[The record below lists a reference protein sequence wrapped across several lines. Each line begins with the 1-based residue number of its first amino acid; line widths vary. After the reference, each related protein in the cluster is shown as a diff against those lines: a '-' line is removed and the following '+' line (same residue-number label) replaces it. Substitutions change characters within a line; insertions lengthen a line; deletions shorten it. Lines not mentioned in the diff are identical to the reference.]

1 MSELEPEA
9 YIPFRRKALLRQCL
23 HDGKLNPTDRKN
35 FENFCELLSAFFH
48 FDFQKQLEQ
57 AKQAYT
63 PLNPDVQTKPLVPLS
78 PQSIVQCRQDLA
90 ELVGSFL
97 REANFIRIAKH
108 ELTRA
113 LEVESLVPLKTQIDF
128 SDFDDALVF
137 FRDETATTLK
147 IKRFFRN
154 KEIPIRNFSRVVLLL
169 SFKDRAHFESKHD
182 PDSLENL
189 GFTPGK
195 SYLYLYK
202 NVPRSD
208 LELLFPNVKVTMN
221 LKDRLMFALP
231 AIGAMVPIIL
241 KILPSLALLAAAI
254 LLMMFGTGVVEKMGL
269 SGHTSDSLYPVLTAA
284 LTVGMGLGGFAVKQ
298 YMSYKGK
305 RLKFLKQ
312 VTDTLFFKCLVT
324 NEGVLHTLIDATEE
338 EVCKEI
344 ILIYYHLLTSDKP
357 MDQDGLDTLIEAW
370 LQNRFSTEIDFDI
383 EKGMNKISLLNDK
396 TESLMGSKALK
407 LISKDTNGFL
417 HAAPIKEA
425 LFLVDSLWDN
435 AFPYAAKKR

>member
-1 MSELEPEA
+1 MSEIELET
-9 YIPFRRKALLRQCL
+9 YIPFRRKALLLQCL
-23 HDGKLNPTDRKN
+23 HDGKLNPTERQT

-48 FDFQKQLEQ
+48 FNFQEQLEQ

-63 PLNPDVQTKPLVPLS
+63 PLNPDVQTKPFGALRS
-78 PQSIVQCRQDLA
+78 QTISQCRQVLA

-97 REANFIRIAKH
+97 HEANFVPIAKH
-108 ELTRA
+108 DLTRA
-113 LEVESLVPLKTQIDF
+113 LEAESLVPLKTQIDF

-147 IKRFFRN
+147 IKRFFWN
-154 KEIPIRNFSRVVLLL
+154 KEIPIRNLSRVVLLL
-169 SFKDRAHFESKHD
+169 SVKDRAHFESKHE
-182 PDSLENL
+182 PDTLDDL

-254 LLMMFGTGVVEKMGL
+254 LLMIFGTGMVEEMGL
-269 SGHTSDSLYPVLTAA
+269 SSHTSDSLYPVLTAA

-344 ILIYYHLLTSDKP
+344 ILIYYHLLTSNTPKT
-357 MDQDGLDTLIEAW
+357 QDELDSLIESW

-383 EKGMNKISLLNDK
+383 EKGMEKIGMLNRK
-396 TESLMGSKALK
+396 AESLMGNKAPK
-407 LISKDTNGFL
+407 LISEDSNGLL
-417 HAAPIKEA
+417 HAASIEDA

-435 AFPYAAKKR
+435 AFPYAAKNR